1 MQFGDEKSFK
11 AQKMFS
17 IVRNPI
23 DVFPSFASLMMA
35 DSHSLQFNENISERF
50 PRWWNDYVRVIAEC
64 MRFNHEY
71 VMDNISKQIPTLLMR
86 YEDLVLDPEKVL
98 SDLFCFLLEVQ
109 SIEGTVVEERI
120 KTVVK
125 AGHSKS
131 MVYGLK
137 QKEIRFNKSR
147 DMIDDRLFKDISEE
161 LKDYITFFGYSNIGL
176 NPE

>member
-1 MQFGDEKSFK
+1 
-11 AQKMFS
+11 
-17 IVRNPI
+17 
-23 DVFPSFASLMMA
+23 
-35 DSHSLQFNENISERF
+35 
-50 PRWWNDYVRVIAEC
+50 
-64 MRFNHEY
+64 
-71 VMDNISKQIPTLLMR
+71 MR

-98 SDLFCFLLEVQ
+98 SDLFCFLLEVK